1 MKALIICCLSLWL
14 AACSSSAPTITYYQ
28 LNFQSAKPYASANN
42 VLKMDA
48 PSLMGHLS
56 SRGIAMRLDEHRT
69 VNANYH
75 LWSSL
80 PAEQLHQAG
89 IILLQNQLSDFIVV
103 ATSQDMLNASDKPS
117 YLVKLNLY
125 KFNGRQDGNSEIA
138 GAWQLFKD
146 DKNRLTLLKSGQLEI
161 TEPLENDGY
170 TALVASLDRNYTRF
184 ITALSKELN
193 AAL

>member
-14 AACSSSAPTITYYQ
+14 AACSSAPTITYYQ

-103 ATSQDMLNASDKPS
+103 ATSQDMVNASDKPS